1 MIRSLQTAHE
11 IWSKKNFGHKER
23 ESVDP
28 LMGISEEYGEL
39 LESFMALA
47 SMGKEIGKLNHHFLK
62 RKQGIRKTEDHE
74 AGIRDAMADIFI
86 YMMDFANREGIDL
99 QDIIVQ
105 TVMYIHRRD
114 WVKNPDDAHKKAAGE
129 FGGFAR
135 ESHPP
140 VNVGIDASAGVCL
153 PVNKIAEGEPWQMGR
168 KK

>member
-28 LMGISEEYGEL
+28 LMGIGEEYGEL
-39 LESFMALA
+39 L
-47 SMGKEIGKLNHHFLK
+47 HHFLK
-62 RKQGIRKTEDHE
+62 RKQGIRKHEDHDH
-74 AGIRDAMADIFI
+74 GINDALADMFI

-105 TVMYIHRRD
+105 TLIGVHRRD
-114 WVKNPDDAHKKAAGE
+114 WVKNPDDAHKKVNY
-129 FGGFAR
+129 GGPYKVKEDAPR
-135 ESHPP
+135 
-140 VNVGIDASAGVCL
+140 NIGINANAGVCL
-153 PVNKIAEGEPWQMGR
+153 PVNKIADGEPWQMGR